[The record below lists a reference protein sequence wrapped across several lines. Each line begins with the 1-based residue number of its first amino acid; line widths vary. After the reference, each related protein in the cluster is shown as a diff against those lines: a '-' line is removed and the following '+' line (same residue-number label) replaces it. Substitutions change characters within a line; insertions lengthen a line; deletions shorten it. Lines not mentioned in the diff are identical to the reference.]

1 MRWLKKMQSDDDDK
15 GNQGDNTKADSDSD
29 GDEVIV
35 NGVINQNANKKKNA
49 AKQAKLRKEF
59 QAAKL

>member
-1 MRWLKKMQSDDDDK
+1 MQSDDDDK